1 MKIILAGGTGFI
13 GKELS
18 QSLVK
23 QEHEVVILSRNPAKS
38 IPGCR
43 VVNWDLF
50 RVGGNWEKEID
61 GADIVINLVGEPI
74 ADKRWTPE
82 QKQELRES
90 RLRSVKA
97 IYRAIEK
104 ASRRPKTL
112 LNASAIGY
120 YGPRGDEIL
129 DENSPPG
136 TGFLAELCRE
146 WEEEVMKAE
155 ALSVRTVRLR
165 IGIVLEKKGGA
176 LSKMLLPFQLGLG
189 GPIGSGVQWMSWIH
203 RTDLVNLIIFLIQ
216 NQEASGAINA
226 TAMNPA
232 KMKDFAKTLGK
243 VLKRPAVFP
252 VPAFVLG
259 ILLGELSEMLLTGQ
273 CVLPQRAIQL
283 GFSYQYPTLESALK
297 NILDRYPR

>member
-50 RVGGNWEKEID
+50 RVGGNWEKEIN

-146 WEEEVMKAE
+146 WEEEVMKTE